1 MISLVYTAY
10 AVDPGNP
17 RTLTTEPKPNSQFSV
32 LWLVSKWCNIVAIVL
47 FFDLTAVAKCQ
58 NPVFATINGGLSA
71 FFKQAFSNLVRANIV
86 PPVQYSQKPNTAS
99 RVIHCGLYLWIIHTI
114 KQGYYCVI
122 LVPAA
127 LRAGG
132 LKTRRPLTASD
143 KPGILGLSGVHWK
156 PFLPR
161 VEEEVKAEWSWTG
174 WQLNPAFSLAL
185 SLSCALAKQRPSS
198 QARLIQRQS
207 GCTLVLRLTS
217 SPPTP
222 PQSCSLQ
229 SHSN

>member
-32 LWLVSKWCNIVAIVL
+32 LWLVSKCCNIVAIVL

-58 NPVFATINGGLSA
+58 NPVFATINRELSA

-86 PPVQYSQKPNTAS
+86 PPVQYSQRPNTAS

-114 KQGYYCVI
+114 KQGYYSVI

-132 LKTRRPLTASD
+132 GWMFGTSPSACSCNSLSLKTRRPLTASD
-143 KPGILGLSGVHWK
+143 KPGILGLTGVHWK

-174 WQLNPAFSLAL
+174 WQLNPAFSR
-185 SLSCALAKQRPSS
+185 SHS
-198 QARLIQRQS
+198 
-207 GCTLVLRLTS
+207 VLR
-217 SPPTP
+217 
-222 PQSCSLQ
+222 SC
-229 SHSN
+229 

>member
-32 LWLVSKWCNIVAIVL
+32 LWLVSKCCNIVAIVL

-58 NPVFATINGGLSA
+58 NPVFATINRGLSA

-86 PPVQYSQKPNTAS
+86 PPVQYSQKPNTAF

-114 KQGYYCVI
+114 KQGYYSVI

-132 LKTRRPLTASD
+132 TEGGGGCSGRRLQPALATRCRFRCGGPWLLQTS
-143 KPGILGLSGVHWK
+143 LGYWGFLACTGSPFYPEWKRRWKLSGVE
-156 PFLPR
+156 LA
-161 VEEEVKAEWSWTG
+161 VSWTR
-174 WQLNPAFSLAL
+174 L
-185 SLSCALAKQRPSS
+185 SLSLSLCLALLLSSARPAKH
-198 QARLIQRQS
+198 
-207 GCTLVLRLTS
+207 V
-217 SPPTP
+217 
-222 PQSCSLQ
+222 
-229 SHSN
+229 